1 MSVTQVAVNPDE
13 PLAPSLMPVLSVS
26 LSVWAPPVRVW
37 EIPNSFDGLYITFL
51 VTFIG
56 HWWTG
61 LAVGVEA
68 KWKLA
73 LRASA
78 Y

>member
-37 EIPNSFDGLYITFL
+37 ETLNSFDGLYI
-51 VTFIG
+51 TFIG